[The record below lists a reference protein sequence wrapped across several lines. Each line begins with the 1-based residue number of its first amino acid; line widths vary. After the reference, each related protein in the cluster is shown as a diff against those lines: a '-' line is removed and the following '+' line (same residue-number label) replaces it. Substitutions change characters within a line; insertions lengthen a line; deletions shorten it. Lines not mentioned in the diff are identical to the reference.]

1 MYDVIIIGAGP
12 AGLTAAIYTSRKK
25 LSTLVLST
33 DIGGQTI
40 LSSDVENYLGYNYI
54 AGVDLVQKFEEHVKE
69 FDIKL
74 ELDVKVKNFKKIEGG
89 FEVSTQDKYYQSKTV
104 IIASGKIPKRLNVP
118 GEKEFLGRGVTYCAT
133 CDAPVFN
140 GMPVAVIGGGNS
152 ALDATLQLTKISSR
166 IYLITIN
173 PQMEGDEVMLEKA
186 EASPNVTILNNTET
200 LEIKGDTTVKQIR
213 VKNTS
218 IGEEKYLD
226 VRGVFI
232 EIGSIPSCDFVG
244 DQIERNKLGEIKV
257 DNRNSTNVPGVFA
270 AGDVTD
276 VIEKQIIIAAGEGS
290 KAALAAYEYLA
301 KLKKY

>member
-74 ELDVKVKNFKKIEGG
+74 ELDVKVKDFKKIEGG